1 MDIELK
7 CYDVFK
13 ISDLSLNTLISIA
26 KYLSNFICTVH
37 LNGMIET

>member
-13 ISDLSLNTLISIA
+13 ISKLFFNILIFIV
-26 KYLSNFICTVH
+26 KYFLYFICIVY
-37 LNGMIET
+37 LNGMIEI